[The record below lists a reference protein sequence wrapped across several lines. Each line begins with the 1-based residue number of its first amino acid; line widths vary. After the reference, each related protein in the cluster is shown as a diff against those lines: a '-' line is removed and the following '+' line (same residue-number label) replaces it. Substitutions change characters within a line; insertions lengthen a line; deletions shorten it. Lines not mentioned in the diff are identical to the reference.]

1 VRERPLAA
9 ELKVRAEGLT
19 PALRSADEL
28 LVELASGAADA
39 PLITVAITSYN
50 YGRYIANTVS
60 SALDQDLPHIEVLI
74 VDDASTDDTDAV
86 IAPFL
91 SDPRVRYV
99 KNPANIGVT
108 QNHNRALAL
117 ARGLCIIFVS
127 SDDMLLPGH
136 LRRCYDYLRAH
147 PTTDIVYT
155 GALLTNADGEPT
167 KVRTVSGQLP
177 VDYGG
182 GRNEFAQQLS
192 EGCYI
197 PIATML
203 VRRAV
208 YDELGP
214 FDNEFIASDYEIM
227 TRWAAAGKRFAYL
240 RAPSAA
246 IRMHRDQTTGA
257 GFIRSGN
264 DLGDYLSILERYI
277 IPSNFRLVYGY
288 QEAIVAHLRW
298 RCDYYRSVAKADLP
312 AQLAARTT
320 SMVER
325 LNAIEDPLPP
335 IDLGDA
341 PLISVIVR
349 AGTIPQVLSALAS
362 LSAQIDPPPWEAVV
376 VSEGGPDLGALL
388 QTLPERERIRYV
400 RTDEANAGAARSL
413 GIRLA
418 AGRIITY
425 LEPGG
430 GYESEHLAMLARAF
444 GNGAEVV
451 RTNAVFMFA
460 DGTPDAVT
468 AETVLTGLYPG
479 ADDRER
485 ELVAPAVPIDCVA
498 HVRRAVQSA
507 GSFRTDLPWGEDWEF
522 WLRLRRFEQAVIETS
537 NVRVWALR
545 SRILPAREAFL
556 GVTRAIYDA
565 YATASETPLA
575 RRREAY
581 LATIAH
587 WFENIPGLIE
597 DPAGTA
603 QFLTDYIGIERAL
616 PGSSV

>member
-1 VRERPLAA
+1 M
-9 ELKVRAEGLT
+9 
-19 PALRSADEL
+19 
-28 LVELASGAADA
+28 ELAPGAAGA

-50 YGRYIANTVS
+50 YARYIATTVS
-60 SALDQDLPHIEVLI
+60 SALDQDFPQIEVLI
-74 VDDASTDDTDAV
+74 VDDASTDDTDTV

-91 SDPRVRYV
+91 SDGRVRYV
-99 KNPANIGVT
+99 KNPTNIGVT

-117 ARGLCIIFVS
+117 ARGAYIIFVS

-136 LRRCYDYLRAH
+136 LRRCYDYLEAH
-147 PTTDIVYT
+147 PSTDIVYT
-155 GALLTNADGEPT
+155 GALLMNADGEPV

-177 VDYGG
+177 VDYDG

-197 PIATML
+197 PIVTML

-208 YDELGP
+208 YDELGA
-214 FDNEFIASDYEIM
+214 FDDSIIASDYEIL

-246 IRMHRDQTTGA
+246 IRMHREQTTGRE
-257 GFIRSGN
+257 FIRSGN

-277 IPSNFRLVYGY
+277 VPANFRLVYGY
-288 QEAIVAHLRW
+288 QEAMIAHLRW
-298 RCDYYRSVAKADLP
+298 RCDYYRNLARAELP
-312 AQLAARTT
+312 ANLVART
-320 SMVER
+320 SAMVSR
-325 LNAIEDPLPP
+325 VNAIADPLPA
-335 IDLGDA
+335 IDLGSA
-341 PLISVIVR
+341 PLISVVVR
-349 AGTIPQVLSALAS
+349 VGTIPQLLSSLAS
-362 LSAQIDPPPWEAVV
+362 LAAQIDPPTWEAVV
-376 VSEGGPDLGALL
+376 VSEAGPDLSALV
-388 QTLPERERIRYV
+388 QTLPDCERIRYV
-400 RTDEANAGAARSL
+400 RTDEPNAGAARAL

-430 GYESEHLAMLARAF
+430 GYESEHLATLARAF
-444 GNGAEVV
+444 GGGAEAV
-451 RTNAVFMFA
+451 RTNAVFTFA
-460 DGTPDAVT
+460 DGAPDAVT

-479 ADDRER
+479 ADDSER
-485 ELVAPAVPIDCVA
+485 DLVAPAVPIDCVA
-498 HVRRAVQSA
+498 HVRRAVQRV

-545 SRILPAREAFL
+545 TRILPAREAFL

-565 YATASETPLA
+565 YATPSETPLG
-575 RRREAY
+575 RRREVY
-581 LATIAH
+581 LGTMTR
-587 WFENIPGLIE
+587 WFENIPGLIA

-603 QFLTDYIGIERAL
+603 QFLTDYVGIERAL
-616 PGSSV
+616 PRSAD